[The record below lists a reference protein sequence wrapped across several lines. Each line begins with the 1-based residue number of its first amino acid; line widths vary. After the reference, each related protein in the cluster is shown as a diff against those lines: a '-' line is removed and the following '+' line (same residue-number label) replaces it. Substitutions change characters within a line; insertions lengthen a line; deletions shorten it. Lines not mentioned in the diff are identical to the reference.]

1 MEKEEQTRLVKIT
14 MPRTFANRFVE
25 ECRLNYNNS
34 RWLKVKFDS
43 AMVSA
48 LYMSQPGDIKERINE
63 VRDELKNLIREFYGV
78 KLK

>member
-1 MEKEEQTRLVKIT
+1 MEEESHTRLVKIT
-14 MPRTFANRFVE
+14 MPRTFANRFIE

-43 AMVSA
+43 AMISA
-48 LYMSQPGDIKERINE
+48 LYMTQPDEIKERINN
-63 VRDELKNLIREFYGV
+63 VREEMKTLIKEFYGV